1 MLMSLYQYCKPHVA
15 LNNSSN
21 VKATKKF
28 LIYQMIFFPMS
39 RILHIAP
46 ISEPNFPFVT

>member
-1 MLMSLYQYCKPHVA
+1 MSLYQCYKPHVA

-28 LIYQMIFFPMS
+28 LIYQRIFFTMS

-46 ISEPNFPFVT
+46 ISEPNFPFVS